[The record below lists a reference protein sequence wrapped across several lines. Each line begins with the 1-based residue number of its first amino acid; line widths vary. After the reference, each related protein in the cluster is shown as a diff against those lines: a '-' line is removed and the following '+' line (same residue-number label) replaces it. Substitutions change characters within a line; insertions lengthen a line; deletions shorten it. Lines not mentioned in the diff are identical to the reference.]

1 MEKAD
6 SAILMLYHNNGVGQL
21 EIVLARFD
29 LNLNTVLYN
38 QMHPTIDN
46 SGKRFNAEFTSN
58 ENFFLL
64 YSSKATAVDRDFTGG
79 TMSIPSGGHF

>member
-29 LNLNTVLYN
+29 LNLNTVL
-38 QMHPTIDN
+38 
-46 SGKRFNAEFTSN
+46 
-58 ENFFLL
+58 
-64 YSSKATAVDRDFTGG
+64 
-79 TMSIPSGGHF
+79 